1 MGYLHL
7 TKQTERMEEL
17 IRWCIQKVGEKMGK
31 ERTNKH
37 QSKRGFEDKKQNRY
51 SNKKQTGRNQS
62 VSDQNEEALEDNFVF
77 GHHAAVE
84 ALQQGRGNKL
94 FLQEDSRGEKVEELK
109 EIAREQAVP
118 VKWVPK
124 QKLETLSDHGVHQ
137 GVVLAITPYEYLS
150 LDQLIERTKEKKK
163 TPSF

>member
-1 MGYLHL
+1 
-7 TKQTERMEEL
+7 
-17 IRWCIQKVGEKMGK
+17 MGK

-84 ALQQGRGNKL
+84 
-94 FLQEDSRGEKVEELK
+94 
-109 EIAREQAVP
+109 
-118 VKWVPK
+118 
-124 QKLETLSDHGVHQ
+124 
-137 GVVLAITPYEYLS
+137 
-150 LDQLIERTKEKKK
+150 
-163 TPSF
+163 